1 MIRVVV
7 DVERLNF
14 SMAGHADFA
23 PAGSDI
29 VCAAATMLAST
40 LVQNMIRRLDGSE
53 IQGCALN
60 SGYALLNVNPDHES
74 MRRECSVIFSA
85 ILEGFELLAAKY
97 PDHVTIE

>member
-7 DVERLNF
+7 DVEHLNF
-14 SMAGHADFA
+14 AMEGHADFG
-23 PAGSDI
+23 PVGSDI

-40 LVQNMIRRLDGSE
+40 LVQNMTRRLDKSE

-60 SGYALLNVNPDHES
+60 SGYALLNVNPVREC

-85 ILEGFELLAAKY
+85 ILESTRFAR
-97 PDHVTIE
+97 